1 MTSLYTE
8 LARVIETERERDR
21 AALASVRVA
30 TAARQRRGSEPRSAR
45 LMRIVRRALGHED
58 RTVAQAVGSAPARS
72 VASRART
79 DLS

>member
-21 AALASVRVA
+21 AALASVRA
-30 TAARQRRGSEPRSAR
+30 AAAARQRRGSEPRSAR
-45 LMRIVRRALGHED
+45 LVRIVRRALGRED
-58 RTVAQAVGSAPARS
+58 RTVAHAVGRAPARS
-72 VASRART
+72 VACGACT